1 MGLECE
7 PLVRGRIANALA
19 TAAAVIVA
27 LLLLVRWTGW
37 PVVSPLVQLVAFPQL
52 LWIALLFAAVASLL
66 SRVRSLRW
74 WLLALTVAASWPP
87 LSASPGASDASR
99 DLTVISANVLRGTAT
114 EGALALAQAEDADL
128 LFLVECDFR
137 CAELVEDPSIK
148 TDFPY
153 RVVAPG
159 RHANGAAI
167 LSRYPL
173 SEAALDL
180 RTSGFSESAEAV
192 LNLPGGVQALLKLAH
207 PHPPLP
213 SALQEWHGELAQLGA
228 ISESTVGVPM
238 IMAGDFNATA
248 EHRAFRD
255 IVTGGGLVDAGRVS
269 GHIGGTWPVKWP
281 VWAGTEIDHILTRGF
296 AVDTVTSVE
305 IPVAD
310 HRALIARLR
319 Y

>member
-114 EGALALAQAEDADL
+114 EGALALAQAAAA
-128 LFLVECDFR
+128 VR
-137 CAELVEDPSIK
+137 A
-148 TDFPY
+148 
-153 RVVAPG
+153 VVAQDPTSYEAEW
-159 RHANGAAI
+159 RHITRRYRAMTAGLLAV
-167 LSRYPL
+167 SRVPPL
-173 SEAALDL
+173 RRRLVPTAAALP
-180 RTSGFSESAEAV
+180 RA
-192 LNLPGGVQALLKLAH
+192 
-207 PHPPLP
+207 PP
-213 SALQEWHGELAQLGA
+213 
-228 ISESTVGVPM
+228 
-238 IMAGDFNATA
+238 
-248 EHRAFRD
+248 
-255 IVTGGGLVDAGRVS
+255 
-269 GHIGGTWPVKWP
+269 
-281 VWAGTEIDHILTRGF
+281 
-296 AVDTVTSVE
+296 
-305 IPVAD
+305 
-310 HRALIARLR
+310 
-319 Y
+319 